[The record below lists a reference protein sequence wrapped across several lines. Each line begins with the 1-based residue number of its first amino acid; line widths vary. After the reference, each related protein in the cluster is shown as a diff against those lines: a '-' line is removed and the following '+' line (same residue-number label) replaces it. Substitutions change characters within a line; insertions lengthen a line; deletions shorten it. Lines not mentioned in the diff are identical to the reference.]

1 MPFRQWHT
9 TCIYK
14 VDKFTFLFLRKAAG
28 RNIEKLSDYIYFIY
42 KILDQSKLKA
52 FADNILNVASIVI
65 FVFDLVENIERKGEN
80 AGTSV
85 FSFSHNVFK
94 RVFS

>member
-1 MPFRQWHT
+1 MHVV
-9 TCIYK
+9 CHC
-14 VDKFTFLFLRKAAG
+14 L
-28 RNIEKLSDYIYFIY
+28 

-80 AGTSV
+80 AGYQRFLLFPQCFQKGFFLGWLKLGIV
-85 FSFSHNVFK
+85 CNLCNF
-94 RVFS
+94 